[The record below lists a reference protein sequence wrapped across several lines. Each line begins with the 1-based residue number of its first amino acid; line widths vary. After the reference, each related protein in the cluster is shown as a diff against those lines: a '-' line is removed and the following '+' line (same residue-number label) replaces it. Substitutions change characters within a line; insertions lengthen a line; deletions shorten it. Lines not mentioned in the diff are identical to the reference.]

1 MEGRALARIY
11 NIPVSPGVIWWTAFQ
26 EGCQQPPLPLPLP
39 LLHVG
44 LGLVLVCPT
53 MRWNGWGS
61 WVPGKNHYLFLYFL
75 FICLFHLFWV
85 LVCFIF
91 PGDRVYHPAHYTNRM
106 ILQEGHRRNKLLARA
121 RNCTGQ
127 LKHPL
132 AHRVP
137 DHSFNP
143 FGDPLPAMV
152 IFISMSATTD
162 SLLNGP

>member
-1 MEGRALARIY
+1 MNSFSGRLPATS
-11 NIPVSPGVIWWTAFQ
+11 SPASSATASCWAWPCT
-26 EGCQQPPLPLPLP
+26 GLP
-39 LLHVG
+39 HHAVK
-44 LGLVLVCPT
+44 
-53 MRWNGWGS
+53 
-61 WVPGKNHYLFLYFL
+61 WVRELSPWEKSL
-75 FICLFHLFWV
+75 FILIFPIYLSISSF
-85 LVCFIF
+85 LGGFFFF
-91 PGDRVYHPAHYTNRM
+91 PGDRVHHPAHYTNRT
-106 ILQEGHRRNKLLARA
+106 IRQEGHRRNKLLARA